1 MSDEEL
7 EQDGGHGFEDMQ
19 FIDADGNRID
29 LSQLSPEQIMELQVQ
44 YGNLPAVIISDRPSA
59 G

>member
-7 EQDGGHGFEDMQ
+7 EQDGGHGFEDMEV
-19 FIDADGNRID
+19 FDADGNRID
-29 LSQLSPEQIMELQVQ
+29 ISQLSPEQIMQLQAQ
-44 YGNLPAVIISDRPSA
+44 YGKPSAVIISDRPSA